1 MLATVREYGDMGAGG
16 EEIPGQQ
23 GRTPP
28 DVQQTMTNRA
38 LKVTARAAV
47 TDTLYYGDLFS
58 RAGLDPG
65 DITVESLKRV
75 PVTTKPSLR
84 GRLGEFVSKKAD
96 PVLLATTTGTTGLP
110 TSVWFSRRELRTFSA
125 LSTIAAITTLGLRD
139 RHVLA
144 YAGCS
149 RATLALTISKESV
162 TRSGASF
169 VHLGMID
176 PDVCLERLAAPL
188 GLRGKHPQISHVT
201 APTSYLAALVHA
213 AETNGWQAGDFGL
226 EHIEVAGEILTD
238 ALKARTRDALGAEVT
253 DGYLGTETAPAGA
266 TGCGQ
271 GHLHFGR
278 EFAHFEV
285 VDPFTF
291 AETAP
296 GEVGML
302 VATPYA
308 PYRDCTLLLRYAT
321 GDLVRR
327 HGPDLSCPLGH
338 LPATSPILGRF
349 SGPLSLRVHSRQ
361 VLELL
366 ESEPGVPLPARYCVT
381 GDADHPILHVLVKKD
396 SAQILSRLEERAG
409 ELGLPVRGIR
419 LYDDRD
425 DMPPTVPVRADLR
438 EETFEMRGC

>member
-1 MLATVREYGDMGAGG
+1 MLATVREYGDIGAGDQ
-16 EEIPGQQ
+16 EIPGGQS
-23 GRTPP
+23 RTPP

-47 TDTLYYGDLFS
+47 SGTLYYGELFS
-58 RAGLDPG
+58 RIGLEPG
-65 DITVESLKRV
+65 DMSAESLKHV
-75 PVTTKPSLR
+75 PVTTKPTLR
-84 GRLGEFVSKKAD
+84 GRLGAFVSAKAE
-96 PVLLATTTGTTGLP
+96 PALLATTTGTTGMP
-110 TSVWFSRRELRTFSA
+110 TSVWFSRRELRIFSA
-125 LSTIAAITTLGLRD
+125 LSTIAAMGTLGLRD

-149 RATLALTISKESV
+149 RATLALTVSKESV

-169 VHLGMID
+169 VHVGMVD

-188 GLRGKHPQISHVT
+188 GLRGKRPQISHVT

-226 EHIEVAGEILTD
+226 EHIEVAGEILTE
-238 ALKARTRDALGAEVT
+238 ALKVRARNALGAEVT
-253 DGYLGTETAPAGA
+253 DAYLGTEVAPAGA
-266 TGCGQ
+266 SGCER

-278 EFAHFEV
+278 EFAHFEIL
-285 VDPFTF
+285 DPVTF
-291 AETAP
+291 AETPP
-296 GEVGML
+296 GEVGMV

-308 PYRDCTLLLRYAT
+308 PYRDCTMLLRYAT

-327 HGPDLSCPLGH
+327 HGTDLSCTLAH

-366 ESEPGVPLPARYCVT
+366 ESEPGVPLPARYRVT
-381 GDADHPILHVLVKKD
+381 GDADRPVLHVLVEKD
-396 SAQILSRLEERAG
+396 TAQILSRLEERAG
-409 ELGLPVRGIR
+409 KLGLPVCEIR
-419 LYDDRD
+419 LYEDRD

-438 EETFEMRGC
+438 EATFEMRGC

>member
-1 MLATVREYGDMGAGG
+1 
-16 EEIPGQQ
+16 
-23 GRTPP
+23 
-28 DVQQTMTNRA
+28 MTNRA
-38 LKVTARAAV
+38 LRVTARAAA
-47 TDTLYYGDLFS
+47 TDTAYYGELFS

-65 DITVESLKRV
+65 DLTVESLKRL
-75 PVTTKPSLR
+75 PVTTKPTLR
-84 GRLGEFVSKKAD
+84 GRLGAFVSSKAH
-96 PVLLATTTGTTGLP
+96 PALLATTTGTTGMP
-110 TSVWFSRRELRTFSA
+110 TSVWFSHRELRIFSA
-125 LSTIAAITTLGLRD
+125 LSTIAAVTTLGLRG

-169 VHLGMID
+169 VQLGMID
-176 PDVCLERLAAPL
+176 PDICLERLAAPL
-188 GLRGKHPQISHVT
+188 GLRGKRPQISHVT

-213 AETNGWQAGDFGL
+213 AETNGWQGGDFGL

-238 ALKARTRDALGAEVT
+238 ALKARARATLGAEVT

-266 TGCGQ
+266 AYCEE

-291 AETAP
+291 AETAS
-296 GEVGML
+296 GEIGML
-302 VATPYA
+302 VATPYV
-308 PYRDCTLLLRYAT
+308 PYRDCTILLRYAT

-327 HGPDLSCPLGH
+327 LGPALSCAQGH

-366 ESEPGVPLPARYCVT
+366 ESEPDVPLPARYSVT
-381 GDADHPILHVLVKKD
+381 GDADRAVLHVLVKKD
-396 SAQILSRLEERAG
+396 TALTLSRLEERAQK
-409 ELGLPVRGIR
+409 LGLPVSRIR
-419 LYDDRD
+419 LYGDRD

-438 EETFEMRGC
+438 EETFEMKGC